1 MKKIKFDISNLAKN
15 CHETLILAALCKK
28 EKHGY
33 EIALEIEERSKGN
46 FKFNYGTL
54 YPTLHKL
61 EKKKFI
67 KGEWEDKSVKRK
79 RKFYLITEKGLEYFD
94 QQKDAWK
101 EFINS
106 IVSIMGDCE

>member
-1 MKKIKFDISNLAKN
+1 MKKLKFDISNLAKN
-15 CHETLILAALCKK
+15 CHETLILAALCKN

-33 EIALEIEERSKGN
+33 EIALEIEERSSGN

-67 KGEWEDKSVKRK
+67 KGEWEESPVKRK
-79 RKFYLITEKGLEYFD
+79 RKFYMITEKGMEYFD
-94 QQKDAWK
+94 LQKVAWK
-101 EFINS
+101 DFIS
-106 IVSIMGDCE
+106 SMESIMGDCE